1 MRREEHLVRNWQISI
16 ALVCILLGI
25 FLVAQLRTQQAKGPA
40 TLGRLDALSELYKQS
55 EEQRQ
60 LLEMEVAKLRE
71 QLTQKDSNSESAVT
85 EELKKLRILSGLT
98 SLSGPGIELILDDS
112 KLKGNEDA
120 ATDMYLIHYEDLL
133 LAVNELFAAGAEAV
147 SVNGQRLIT
156 TSEIRCAGPTIL
168 VNSTRVTPPFEIL
181 AIGDA
186 SVLQSSLEMRGGVL
200 EPMRPWGI
208 QISITKKEKITV
220 PPYKGTINFHYA
232 QENRSE

>member
-1 MRREEHLVRNWQISI
+1 MRNWQVSI

-40 TLGRLDALSELYKQS
+40 SLGRLDALSELYKHS
-55 EEQRQ
+55 EEQRE
-60 LLEMEVAKLRE
+60 LLELEVAKLRE
-71 QLTQKDSNSESAVT
+71 QLTEQEKASESAVA
-85 EELKKLRILSGLT
+85 EELQKLRILSGLT
-98 SLSGPGIELILDDS
+98 SLSGPGIVLTLDDS

-120 ATDMYLIHYEDLL
+120 PADMYLIHYEDLL
-133 LAVNELFAAGAEAV
+133 LVVNELFAAGAEAV
-147 SVNGQRLIT
+147 SINGQRIIT

-186 SVLQSSLEMRGGVL
+186 QTLQSSLEMRGGVL

-208 QISITKKEKITV
+208 QISITQKDQITV
-220 PPYKGTINFHYA
+220 PPYKGTINFKYA
-232 QENRSE
+232 VENRGE

>member
-1 MRREEHLVRNWQISI
+1 MRNWQVSI

-40 TLGRLDALSELYKQS
+40 SLGRLDALSELYKHS
-55 EEQRQ
+55 EEQRE
-60 LLEMEVAKLRE
+60 LLELEVAKLRE
-71 QLTQKDSNSESAVT
+71 QLTEQEKASESAVA
-85 EELKKLRILSGLT
+85 EELQKLRILSGLT
-98 SLSGPGIELILDDS
+98 SLSGPGIVLTLDDS

-120 ATDMYLIHYEDLL
+120 PADMYLIHYEDLL
-133 LAVNELFAAGAEAV
+133 LVVNELFAAGAEAV
-147 SVNGQRLIT
+147 SINGQRIIT

-186 SVLQSSLEMRGGVL
+186 QTLQSSLEMRGGIL

-208 QISITKKEKITV
+208 QISITQKDQITV
-220 PPYKGTINFHYA
+220 PPYKGTINFKYA
-232 QENRSE
+232 VENRGE

>member
-1 MRREEHLVRNWQISI
+1 VRNWQVSI

-40 TLGRLDALSELYKQS
+40 SLGRLDALSELYKHS
-55 EEQRQ
+55 EEQRE
-60 LLEMEVAKLRE
+60 LLELEVAKLRE
-71 QLTQKDSNSESAVT
+71 QLTEQEKATESAVA
-85 EELKKLRILSGLT
+85 EELQKLRILSGLT
-98 SLSGPGIELILDDS
+98 SLSGPGIVLTLDDS

-120 ATDMYLIHYEDLL
+120 PADMYLIHYEDLL
-133 LAVNELFAAGAEAV
+133 LVVNELFAAGAEAV
-147 SVNGQRLIT
+147 SINGQRIIT

-186 SVLQSSLEMRGGVL
+186 QTLQSSLEMRGGVL

-208 QISITKKEKITV
+208 QISITQKDQITV
-220 PPYKGTINFHYA
+220 PPYKGTINFKYA
-232 QENRSE
+232 VENRGE

>member
-1 MRREEHLVRNWQISI
+1 VRNWQVSI

-40 TLGRLDALSELYKQS
+40 SLGRLDALSELYKHS
-55 EEQRQ
+55 EEQRE
-60 LLEMEVAKLRE
+60 LLELEVAKLRE
-71 QLTQKDSNSESAVT
+71 QLTEQEKASESAVA
-85 EELKKLRILSGLT
+85 EELQKLRILSGLT
-98 SLSGPGIELILDDS
+98 SLSGPGIVLTLDDS

-120 ATDMYLIHYEDLL
+120 PADMYLIHYEDLL
-133 LAVNELFAAGAEAV
+133 LVVNELFAAGAEAV
-147 SVNGQRLIT
+147 SINGQRIIT

-186 SVLQSSLEMRGGVL
+186 QTLQSSLEMRGGVL

-208 QISITKKEKITV
+208 QISITQKDQITV
-220 PPYKGTINFHYA
+220 PPYKGTINFKYA
-232 QENRSE
+232 VENRGE

>member
-1 MRREEHLVRNWQISI
+1 VRNWQVSI

-40 TLGRLDALSELYKQS
+40 SLGRLDAISELYKHS
-55 EEQRQ
+55 EEQRE
-60 LLEMEVAKLRE
+60 LLELEVAKLRE
-71 QLTQKDSNSESAVT
+71 QLTEQEKATESAVA
-85 EELKKLRILSGLT
+85 EELQKLRILSGLT
-98 SLSGPGIELILDDS
+98 SLSGPGIVLTLDDS

-120 ATDMYLIHYEDLL
+120 PADMYLIHYEDLL
-133 LAVNELFAAGAEAV
+133 LVVNELFAAGAEAV
-147 SVNGQRLIT
+147 SINGQRIIT

-186 SVLQSSLEMRGGVL
+186 QTLQSSLEMRGGVL

-208 QISITKKEKITV
+208 QISITQKDQITV
-220 PPYKGTINFHYA
+220 PPYKGTINFKYA
-232 QENRSE
+232 VENRGE

>member
-1 MRREEHLVRNWQISI
+1 MRNWQVSI

-40 TLGRLDALSELYKQS
+40 SLGRLDALSELYKHS
-55 EEQRQ
+55 EEQRE
-60 LLEMEVAKLRE
+60 LLELEVAKLRE
-71 QLTQKDSNSESAVT
+71 QLTEQEKATESAVA
-85 EELKKLRILSGLT
+85 EELQKLRILSGLT
-98 SLSGPGIELILDDS
+98 SLSGPGIVLTLDDS

-120 ATDMYLIHYEDLL
+120 PADMYLIHYEDLL
-133 LAVNELFAAGAEAV
+133 LVVNELFAAGAEAV
-147 SVNGQRLIT
+147 SINGQRIIT

-186 SVLQSSLEMRGGVL
+186 QTLQSSLEMRGGVL

-208 QISITKKEKITV
+208 QISITQKDQITV
-220 PPYKGTINFHYA
+220 PPYKGTINFKYA
-232 QENRSE
+232 VENRGE

>member
-1 MRREEHLVRNWQISI
+1 MRNWQVSI

-40 TLGRLDALSELYKQS
+40 SLGRLDAISELYKHS
-55 EEQRQ
+55 EEQRE
-60 LLEMEVAKLRE
+60 LLELEVAKLRE
-71 QLTQKDSNSESAVT
+71 QLTEQEKASESAVA
-85 EELKKLRILSGLT
+85 EELQKLRILSGLT
-98 SLSGPGIELILDDS
+98 SLSGPGIVLTLDDS

-120 ATDMYLIHYEDLL
+120 PADMYLIHYEDLL
-133 LAVNELFAAGAEAV
+133 LVVNELFAAGAEAV
-147 SVNGQRLIT
+147 SINGQRIIT

-186 SVLQSSLEMRGGVL
+186 QTLQSSLEMRGGIL

-208 QISITKKEKITV
+208 QISITQKDQITV
-220 PPYKGTINFHYA
+220 PPYKGTINFKYA
-232 QENRSE
+232 VENRGE

>member
-1 MRREEHLVRNWQISI
+1 MRNWQVSI

-40 TLGRLDALSELYKQS
+40 SLGRLDAISELYKHS
-55 EEQRQ
+55 EEQRE
-60 LLEMEVAKLRE
+60 LLELEVAKLRE
-71 QLTQKDSNSESAVT
+71 QLTEQEKASESAVA
-85 EELKKLRILSGLT
+85 EELQKLRILSGLT
-98 SLSGPGIELILDDS
+98 SLSGPGIVLTLDDS

-120 ATDMYLIHYEDLL
+120 PADMYLIHYEDLL
-133 LAVNELFAAGAEAV
+133 LVVNELFAAGAEAV
-147 SVNGQRLIT
+147 SINGQRIIT

-186 SVLQSSLEMRGGVL
+186 QTLQSSLEMRGGVL

-208 QISITKKEKITV
+208 QISITQKDQITV
-220 PPYKGTINFHYA
+220 PPYKGTINFKYA
-232 QENRSE
+232 VENRGE

>member
-1 MRREEHLVRNWQISI
+1 MRNWQVSI

-40 TLGRLDALSELYKQS
+40 SLGRLDALSELYKHS
-55 EEQRQ
+55 EEQRE
-60 LLEMEVAKLRE
+60 LLELEVAKLRE
-71 QLTQKDSNSESAVT
+71 QLTEQEKATESAVA
-85 EELKKLRILSGLT
+85 EELQKLRILSGLT
-98 SLSGPGIELILDDS
+98 SLSGPGIVLTLDDS

-120 ATDMYLIHYEDLL
+120 PADMYLIHYEDLL
-133 LAVNELFAAGAEAV
+133 LVVNELFAAGAEAV
-147 SVNGQRLIT
+147 SINGQRIIT

-186 SVLQSSLEMRGGVL
+186 QTLQSSLEMRGGIL

-208 QISITKKEKITV
+208 QISITQKDQITV
-220 PPYKGTINFHYA
+220 PPYKGTINFKYA
-232 QENRSE
+232 VENRGE

>member
-1 MRREEHLVRNWQISI
+1 VRNWQVSI

-40 TLGRLDALSELYKQS
+40 SLGRLDAISELYKHS
-55 EEQRQ
+55 EEQRE
-60 LLEMEVAKLRE
+60 LLELEVAKLRE
-71 QLTQKDSNSESAVT
+71 QLTEQEKASESAVA
-85 EELKKLRILSGLT
+85 EELQKLRILSGLT
-98 SLSGPGIELILDDS
+98 SLSGPGIVLTLDDS

-120 ATDMYLIHYEDLL
+120 PADMYLIHYEDLL
-133 LAVNELFAAGAEAV
+133 LVVNELFAAGAEAV
-147 SVNGQRLIT
+147 SINGQRIIT

-186 SVLQSSLEMRGGVL
+186 QTLQSSLEMRGGVL

-208 QISITKKEKITV
+208 QISITQKDQITV
-220 PPYKGTINFHYA
+220 PPYKGTINFKYA
-232 QENRSE
+232 VENRGE